1 MSKNPTVTIGIPF
14 LNPGN
19 LILEA
24 IQSVFAQTFAD
35 WELILVDDGSN
46 DESLEIVQK
55 IRDTRVTVLVDGKNR
70 GLPYRL
76 NQIIDLAKGDFIARM
91 DADDIM
97 HPTRIEKQV
106 NFLRENQ
113 GCDLVATPVI
123 VLDDERKPRYL
134 LGTNF
139 KKDKV
144 IFDIFKNGLIVHPT
158 ILARRD
164 WYMNNKYSLDY
175 PRAEDR
181 ELFIRTFERT
191 KICFIEEPLYFYY
204 WPIKGLTKKVL
215 KGYPSERK
223 IILKYGPQ
231 IIGKKATYIFWLR
244 SFLKSSFVT
253 FISLIHR
260 DDLLIKLSHAYE
272 KLSSNEIE
280 IAERTINEV
289 RSIKVPGL
297 NGEVRNGN
305 DG

>member
-1 MSKNPTVTIGIPF
+1 MIKKPIVTIGIPF

-24 IQSVFAQTFAD
+24 IQSVFAQTFID

-55 IRDTRVTVLVDGKNR
+55 IRDPRVTVLVDGKNR

-97 HPTRIEKQV
+97 HPMRIEKQV
-106 NFLRENQ
+106 NFLKVNQ
-113 GCDLVATPVI
+113 SCDLVASPVI
-123 VLDDERKPRYL
+123 LLDDERKPRYL
-134 LGTNF
+134 LGSNF
-139 KKDKV
+139 KKEKV

-158 ILARRD
+158 ILVRRD
-164 WYMNNKYSLDY
+164 WYINNKYSVDY

-191 KICFIEEPLYFYY
+191 RICFIEEPLHFYY
-204 WPIKGLTKKVL
+204 WPLRGLTKKVL

-231 IIGKKATYIFWLR
+231 MIGKEATYILWLS
-244 SFLKSSFVT
+244 SFLKSSFVS
-253 FISLIHR
+253 FLFLIKR
-260 DDLLIKLSHAYE
+260 DDFLVRLSRSYD
-272 KLSSNEIE
+272 KLSSNEID
-280 IAERTINEV
+280 IAERTINEI
-289 RSIKVPGL
+289 RFIKVPGINNKVQKG
-297 NGEVRNGN
+297 NGI
-305 DG
+305 

>member
-1 MSKNPTVTIGIPF
+1 MPKKPIATIGIPF

-19 LILEA
+19 LIMEA
-24 IQSVFAQTFAD
+24 IQSVFAQTFVD

-46 DESLEIVQK
+46 DESIEIVQK
-55 IRDTRVTVLVDGKNR
+55 IRDPRVTVLIDGRNR

-76 NQIIDLAKGDFIARM
+76 NQIIDSAKGDFIARM

-106 NFLRENQ
+106 NFLRKNQ
-113 GCDLVATPVI
+113 SCDLVATPVI

-139 KKDKV
+139 RKDRA
-144 IFDIFKNGLIVHPT
+144 IFDIFKNGLIIHPT
-158 ILARRD
+158 ILVRRD

-204 WPIKGLTKKVL
+204 WPMKGLIEKLL

-231 IIGKKATYIFWLR
+231 MIGREATYMLWLR
-244 SFLKSSFVT
+244 SFFKSSFVT
-253 FISLIHR
+253 FLSLIKR
-260 DDLLIKLSHAYE
+260 DDLLVRFSRAYCQ
-272 KLSSNEIE
+272 LSSNEIDL
-280 IAERTINEV
+280 AERMINEI
-289 RSIKVPGL
+289 RSVKVPGL
-297 NGEVRNGN
+297 NNNV
-305 DG
+305 